1 MFSYFSWL
9 KFWASSLEFLLILVK
24 IKDIFMLFQESILFN
39 SFMIRCFQHYYYYF
53 DLYRMSIIEI
63 RIENINFPLDK
74 WIKQT
79 DKIQTNSTTRSGYRR
94 SCC

>member
-39 SFMIRCFQHYYYYF
+39 SFMIRCFQHYYYYYF

-63 RIENINFPLDK
+63 RIENINLTFIIYHKYTVLM
-74 WIKQT
+74 
-79 DKIQTNSTTRSGYRR
+79 N
-94 SCC
+94 